1 MRQED
6 IQTKIDVIIENL
18 EKLSS
23 LKAKTYADFI
33 SDFRNI
39 DSTLYI
45 LQTSIQALLDIGSYI
60 IANFGLKMPNTN
72 ADIIKILSDAGYI
85 PEEKIE
91 SYTDMSKFRNRIV
104 HLYNHIDT
112 ETLYKILTDEFDD
125 IKDFYKNLLEI
136 IETHME

>member
-1 MRQED
+1 MR
-6 IQTKIDVIIENL
+6 I
-18 EKLSS
+18 SS
-23 LKAKTYADFI
+23 KYFPMQD
-33 SDFRNI
+33 
-39 DSTLYI
+39 
-45 LQTSIQALLDIGSYI
+45 TS
-60 IANFGLKMPNTN
+60 
-72 ADIIKILSDAGYI
+72 

-136 IETHME
+136 IETHMELRINRRAIIQQA